1 MAVQPSLLLRLM
13 NNKKYVAIV
22 DDHAMFRKS
31 LTVLINLFAG
41 YEVLFDA
48 ANGKDMMAQLK
59 PKQLPDIIL
68 MDIAMPLM
76 DGYASASWLRDNYPG
91 IKVLALSTM
100 DAETSIIKMIKSG
113 AKGYIL
119 KDADPTELKQ
129 AFEEVTERGYFYNEL
144 ITRKVMNSINH
155 LSESKNSP
163 GIFANL
169 SSRELEFLKF
179 VCTELTYKEIA
190 DKMCISVRTAEGY
203 RDALCEKLNLK
214 TRIGL
219 AMYAIK
225 NQLVTI

>member
-1 MAVQPSLLLRLM
+1 M
-13 NNKKYVAIV
+13 NNKIYVAIV

-68 MDIAMPLM
+68 MDIAMPVV
-76 DGYASASWLRDNYPG
+76 DGYASTTWLRDNYPT

-119 KDADPTELKQ
+119 KDAEPAELKQ

-155 LSESKNSP
+155 LTENKNSP
-163 GIFANL
+163 GLFANL
-169 SSRELEFLKF
+169 SVRELEFLKF
-179 VCTELTYKEIA
+179 ICSELTYKEIA
-190 DKMCISVRTAEGY
+190 DKMCVSVRTAEGY
-203 RDALCEKLNLK
+203 RDSLCEKLNLK
-214 TRIGL
+214 TRVGL